1 MGRSKKVILLIKVAG
16 LSLGLFLIGVICAPR
31 VQFDEPY
38 SKVLYAQDGQ
48 LLGGKIAADGQWRF
62 PNLDSVPSVYEQAL
76 LRFEDSRFHSHIGV
90 DIRSILR
97 ATKQNLKEKRIV
109 SGASTLTMQVCRM
122 SRGNRPRNL
131 TQKFIEVMM
140 AIKLELTHSKSEI
153 LTLHASHAPYGGN
166 VVGLEAA
173 SWRYYSKDPYKLS
186 LGESALLSVLP
197 NAPSLMH
204 PGKNRQALKD
214 KRDRLLKRLL
224 DVGEITELDYDLA
237 LLEDIPERPTPLPR
251 LAPHLLESTFSSK
264 NDNYSLK
271 TTIDTRTQ
279 EMAIQTTNF
288 HSEIFQQSDI
298 QNMGILILDTQS
310 GEVLAYVGNVP
321 DAQEQQDVDMVR
333 ANRSSGSVL
342 KPILY
347 AAAVDDGTISPTAM
361 MKDVPIQFNGYR
373 PLNYNKKFLGAIKA
387 DAALAK
393 SLNVPAASLLKEYGV
408 PRFINKLHSL
418 NFKSI
423 TKPAEHYGLTLIL
436 GGAEVNLW
444 DLTGAY
450 ATMGRVLYNFKNNQS
465 RYYLTDLHPPTIT
478 KQNISDSTF
487 AYDPDLFSSAA
498 IHHTFSAMK
507 KVSRPDEEGDW
518 QAFEG
523 IRNISWK
530 TGTSFGHRDA
540 WAVGVTPKYTV
551 GVWVGNADGE
561 GKHDLVGVKKA
572 APVLFDIFN
581 KLDYPGHFE
590 IPYDDLVKTK
600 ICRTTGFAAH
610 RNCTEIDTTYQISSA
625 QGHICPY
632 HIKVHLDKEGNRV
645 NSHCTPT
652 SEMNLTSW
660 LVLPAD
666 AAFYYAQTHPE
677 YKAIPAYRKDCQP
690 DQDAR
695 VMTVVYPKEKAK
707 IYLPIAA
714 DGEQESA
721 LFKVAHQDPRAKL
734 YWHLNDTYLGMTEGE
749 HHMPVKASYG
759 LQKITVI
766 DNLGHQTEQAFEI
779 TGS

>member
-1 MGRSKKVILLIKVAG
+1 MGRSKKIVLLKKVAG
-16 LSLGLFLIGVICAPR
+16 IGLVLFLLGVIFAPR
-31 VQFDEPY
+31 VHFDEPY
-38 SKVLYAQDGQ
+38 SKILYAQDGQ

-62 PNLDSVPSVYEQAL
+62 PNLDSIPSVYEQAL
-76 LRFEDSRFHSHIGV
+76 LRFEDRRFHSHNGV
-90 DIRSILR
+90 DLRSILR
-97 ATKQNLKEKRIV
+97 AIKQNLKEKRIV

-122 SRGNRPRNL
+122 SRGNKPRNL
-131 TQKFIEVMM
+131 SQKLIEVMM
-140 AIKLELTHSKSEI
+140 AFKLELTHSKEEI
-153 LTLHASHAPYGGN
+153 LSLHASHAPYGGN

-173 SWRYYSKDPYKLS
+173 SWRYYGKDPYKLS
-186 LGESALLSVLP
+186 LGEAALLSVLP

-214 KRDRLLKRLL
+214 KRDRLLERLL
-224 DVGEITELDYDLA
+224 HTGDISDLDYELA
-237 LLEDIPERPTPLPR
+237 LLEAIPKRPTPLPR
-251 LAPHLLESTFSSK
+251 LAPHLLESTFDK
-264 NDNYSLK
+264 RNENYRLK
-271 TTIDTRTQ
+271 TTIDPNIQ
-279 EMAIQTTNF
+279 EMANQTANF
-288 HSEIFQQSDI
+288 HSQIFRQSDI

-321 DAQEQQDVDMVR
+321 DAQEQKDVDMVR

-342 KPILY
+342 KPFLY
-347 AAAVDDGTISPTAM
+347 AAAVDDGTISPTSM
-361 MKDVPIQFNGYR
+361 MKDVPMQFNGYR

-387 DAALAK
+387 DQALAK
-393 SLNVPAASLLKEYGV
+393 SLNVPAANLLHKYGV
-408 PRFINKLHSL
+408 QRFINKLQSL
-418 NFKSI
+418 GIKSI
-423 TKPAEHYGLTLIL
+423 DRQAAHYGLTLIL

-450 ATMGRVLYNFKNNQS
+450 ATMGRIIHNFKNNQS
-465 RYYLTDLHPPTIT
+465 RYYAADLHPPTII
-478 KQNISDSTF
+478 KKDVYNSTF
-487 AYDPDLFSSAA
+487 TYDPDLFSAAA

-551 GVWVGNADGE
+551 GIWVGNADGE
-561 GKHDLVGVKKA
+561 GKHNLVGVKKA

-581 KLDYPGHFE
+581 KLAFPGQFE
-590 IPYDDLVKTK
+590 IPYDDLVQTK

-610 RNCTEIDTTYQISSA
+610 RNCTEIDTTYQINSA

-632 HIKVHLDKEGNRV
+632 HIKVHLDKEGKRV

-652 SEMNLTSW
+652 SEINLTSW

-666 AAFYYAQTHPE
+666 AAYYYSQTHPE
-677 YKAIPAYRKDCQP
+677 YKTIPAYRKDCQP
-690 DQDAR
+690 DQATQ
-695 VMTVVYPKEKAK
+695 VMTVVYPKDKSK

-759 LQKITVI
+759 IQKITVI